1 MTMPLQL
8 PPEARE
14 IKDIRTCDARAEIER
29 CLRVLAWVDRV
40 PVAELVRATPP
51 RADAELISVVVPMYN
66 ARPWID
72 ACIKGLL
79 AQTHANLEIFCVDD
93 ASDDD
98 GYARVVEQFGTD
110 RRICAIR
117 LGATVGPYQIKNW
130 VIGSLARGAYV
141 ALQDADDVSHP
152 LRIATQWRW
161 MRDAGVRVSGTCA
174 HHFFL
179 PDDELGRGTGPPVEV
194 DGMRHNLAFY
204 PTIDA
209 ALESPL
215 LAASYPVRAG
225 AEFWSVCRAGP
236 YKLYESVLA
245 GHGTQMVERALFL
258 ELGGF
263 DGRTRIA
270 ADSDFNERLVR
281 FYPLG
286 NVPLVLY
293 SRRFH
298 PLSLIQHPATNFTS
312 AARLEYRARRE
323 LRVAAIREAATA
335 GDMARTRELCTE
347 DLYCGD
353 IAVEHMHSGF
363 DVDQPVAAR
372 RR

>member
-1 MTMPLQL
+1 MTTPLQL

-14 IKDIRTCDARAEIER
+14 LKDIRTCDARAEIDR
-29 CLRVLAWVDRV
+29 CLRILTWVDRL
-40 PVAELVRATPP
+40 PVAELVRAAPP
-51 RADAELISVVVPMYN
+51 RAGAELISVVVPMHN

-98 GYARVVEQFGTD
+98 SYARVVEQFGAD

-117 LGATVGPYQIKNW
+117 LGTRVGPYQIKNW

-215 LAASYPVRAG
+215 LAASFPERAG
-225 AEFWSVCRAGP
+225 AEFWNVCRVGP
-236 YKLYESVLA
+236 YKLYWSVLA

-286 NVPLVLY
+286 NVPQVLY

-298 PLSLIQHPATNFTS
+298 ALSLIQHPATNFTS
-312 AARLEYRARRE
+312 TARLEYRARRDV
-323 LRVAAIREAATA
+323 RTAAIREAAIA
-335 GDMARTRELCTE
+335 GDVARTRELCTE

-353 IAVEHMHSGF
+353 IMVEHMHCGF
-363 DVDQPVAAR
+363 DVALS
-372 RR
+372 